1 MDANQNNGDLP
12 DAGGV
17 GTGGGVP
24 LAGGGWGVLAPGV
37 GLGVVGAT
45 AGGLNPGQ
53 AFGGFAQ
60 VNAAIDNVQ
69 LQIHLL
75 GTIHKL
81 RSKQKV
87 QFNCS
92 RFKMSFWCLQILLKT
107 NENKLTWA

>member
-1 MDANQNNGDLP
+1 MNANQNNGDLP
-12 DAGGV
+12 NAGG
-17 GTGGGVP
+17 GGPGGGVP
-24 LAGGGWGVLAPGV
+24 LAGGGALPPGA
-37 GLGVVGAT
+37 GGAA

-87 QFNCS
+87 QNIFLVSSN
-92 RFKMSFWCLQILLKT
+92 SF
-107 NENKLTWA
+107 